1 LPAAPF
7 RYGYETIEY
16 QNYLFMGSSAILGP
30 GAKTE
35 GAGARSRG
43 LLMLKPIV
51 TALLAMSAFAAAAD
65 PQTYPERPA
74 RIIVGFAAGT
84 SADMSARLMGQWL
97 SQRLGQQ
104 FVIENRPGAGSNIA
118 TETVVNAPPDG
129 YTLLLV
135 SMSNAINATLY
146 KNLNYNFIRDIVP
159 VAGIVREP
167 TVMEV
172 NPSVPAKTV
181 PEFIAYAKAN
191 PGRINMGSS
200 GVGSV
205 LYAAGALFALMARV
219 DMVHVPY
226 PAAVRPLTGLLAGEI
241 QVMFGPIAS
250 SIEHVKAGK
259 LRALAVTTATRSAL
273 LPDSPTVG
281 EYVPGYEASNW
292 FGIALPRNTPA
303 GIAEKLNKEIN
314 AGLADPKMR
323 KWFAD
328 MGGEPMP
335 MAAAD
340 FGKFIASETDKWGQ
354 VAGFSGAKPD

>member
-1 LPAAPF
+1 MVKSIIAALVVIPAF
-7 RYGYETIEY
+7 T
-16 QNYLFMGSSAILGP
+16 
-30 GAKTE
+30 
-35 GAGARSRG
+35 
-43 LLMLKPIV
+43 
-51 TALLAMSAFAAAAD
+51 AAANA
-65 PQTYPERPA
+65 QTYPERPA
-74 RIIVGFAAGT
+74 RIIVGFAAGS
-84 SADMSARLMGQWL
+84 SADISARLMGQWL

-146 KNLNYNFIRDIVP
+146 KNLNFSFIRDIVP
-159 VAGIVREP
+159 VAGMVREP

-181 PEFIAYAKAN
+181 PEFVAYAKAN
-191 PGRINMGSS
+191 PGKINMGSS

-205 LYAAGALFALMARV
+205 LYAAGALFTVMARV

-226 PAAVRPLTGLLAGEI
+226 PAAVRPITGLLAGEV

-250 SIEHVKAGK
+250 SIEHIKAGK

-281 EYVPGYEASNW
+281 EYVSGYEASNW
-292 FGIALPRNTPA
+292 FGIGLPRNTPV
-303 GIAEKLNKEIN
+303 GIVETLNKEIN
-314 AGLADPKMR
+314 AGLADPKMTKR
-323 KWFAD
+323 FAD
-328 MGGEPMP
+328 MGGELMP

-340 FGKFIASETDKWGQ
+340 FGKFIAAETDKWGQ
-354 VAGFSGAKPD
+354 VAGLTGAKPD